1 MKKIF
6 VAGKLLPKTEKQLQ
20 DLGAVFYQGPE
31 PITEEALI
39 EGVKDAHALICPLST
54 PVTEQVIRRASRL
67 EIVANVGAGFDN
79 INVAEAKAR
88 GIAVTNTPD
97 VSTEATAELTL
108 GLILSLM
115 RRIPEG
121 DQLLRE
127 TPEQFTGWAPT
138 FFLGRELYG
147 KTLGIIGLGRIGLA
161 VAKRASAFGMRILY
175 SGHQPKPAAET
186 VSATFVTQEE
196 LIKASD
202 VITIHAAYSPELKHL
217 FDRTTLAQ
225 MKQSAFLI
233 NAARGPVV
241 KEADLVEAL
250 TAGTISGA
258 ALDVFEFE
266 PELSAKLRELQNVVL
281 TPHIGNATVETREK
295 MGEIAV
301 SNIEAV
307 LRGEAPLHSVY

>member
-6 VAGKLLPKTEKQLQ
+6 VAGKLLPKTEKRLQ
-20 DLGAVFYQGPE
+20 DLGAVFYQGTE
-31 PITEEALI
+31 PITEAALI
-39 EGVKDAHALICPLST
+39 EGLQDAHALICPLST
-54 PVTEQVIRRASRL
+54 PVTKQVIEKATQL

-79 INVAEAKAR
+79 IDVQEAKAR
-88 GIAVTNTPD
+88 GVAVTNTPD

-108 GLILSLM
+108 GLILSIM

-127 TPEQFTGWAPT
+127 SPEEFTGWAPT

-161 VAKRASAFGMRILY
+161 VAKRATAFGMKILY
-175 SGHQPKPAAET
+175 SGHQPKPEADT
-186 VSATFVTQEE
+186 VGATFVTQEE
-196 LIKASD
+196 LIQTSD
-202 VITIHAAYSPELKHL
+202 VISIHAAYSAELKHL
-217 FDRTTLAQ
+217 FDRTTIAQ
-225 MKQSAFLI
+225 MKPTAFLI
-233 NAARGPVV
+233 NAARGPVINEV
-241 KEADLVEAL
+241 DLVDAL
-250 TAGTISGA
+250 EKHIISGA

-266 PELSAKLRELQNVVL
+266 PKLSAKLRELQNVVL

-301 SNIEAV
+301 LNIEAV